1 MLTHVDQGDV
11 RHCGLFRI
19 KMALVLSSARISVI
33 GMVAHF
39 VATVEAGD
47 RNTPPEILDCLYLF
61 RRINA
66 QYS

>member
-1 MLTHVDQGDV
+1 MLTHVDQNEG

-39 VATVEAGD
+39 VATVEASG
-47 RNTPPEILDCLYLF
+47 RNTPPEIFDCLYFF
-61 RRINA
+61 RSINA
-66 QYS
+66 QSI

>member
-1 MLTHVDQGDV
+1 MLTHVDRGD
-11 RHCGLFRI
+11 RMHCRTFRI

-39 VATVEAGD
+39 VATVEASG
-47 RNTPPEILDCLYLF
+47 RNTPPEILDCLYFF

-66 QYS
+66 HYI